1 MAKVVANNTM
11 NDAVHGGWQ
20 GAYARATS
28 GSLAAQSAAILALYL
43 GYRMA
48 TVVCD
53 RDPRR
58 VVPRYGPVGVP
69 RFRFRDARPSKT

>member
-58 VVPRYGPVGVP
+58 VVPR
-69 RFRFRDARPSKT
+69 PSS